1 MNARRAIALLTCSLS
16 FGALVVPSVASAG
29 CRKAHGAPHAAPVV
43 RLSISGVFR
52 YHGRSFSA
60 SGEQVRLKGTVSGI
74 SDVTGE
80 RVHVRVYT
88 GSQQIRSAWVGITDV
103 NGLCSLGAF
112 TYSSKIWAS
121 GRTVF
126 KVDHP
131 TTTHYPDVFTGRLAG
146 LTVYKRASGFGAN
159 GTGVGVLLAMLRK
172 LGYYAP
178 IGSHYGEGTGKA
190 VLTYRKVNRM
200 SRIET
205 PSARIYHLLQQG
217 RGAARARY
225 PHLGTHLEANLSAQV
240 LIFFHGSRPVEVHPI
255 SSGKPS
261 TPTVLGKYQFYMK
274 DFGTNQKG
282 MVNSSYFHNGYAVH
296 GYAELPTYN
305 ASHGCLRVWVPSA
318 AHIYNHIHIGEWI
331 AVYW

>member
-1 MNARRAIALLTCSLS
+1 MNTRRAIILLTCSLS
-16 FGALVVPSVASAG
+16 FGALVLPSVASAG
-29 CRKAHGAPHAAPVV
+29 CRKAHGAPRTAPVV

-126 KVDHP
+126 KIDHP
-131 TTTHYPDVFTGRLAG
+131 TTTHYPDVFTGRLDG

-159 GTGVGVLLAMLRK
+159 GTGVGVLLAMLRT

-178 IGSHYGEGTGKA
+178 FGDSYGPGTGKA
-190 VLTYRKVNRM
+190 VLAYRKVNRM

-225 PHLGTHLEANLSAQV
+225 PHLGTHLEANLSEQV
-240 LIFFHGSRPVEVHPI
+240 LIFFHGSRPVEVHPL